1 MHTAITIEL
10 YLTRSQYDDYAIA
23 ISAVS
28 DTYELLLGYCLL
40 IDVSHSF

>member
-1 MHTAITIEL
+1 MHTAIMIEL
-10 YLTRSQYDDYAIA
+10 HLTKSQYDDYAIA

-28 DTYELLLGYCLL
+28 DAYELLLGYCLL